1 MRYNF
6 PRVLNSWKVFRI
18 RDMKELIEK
27 LVDIPSPYNSK
38 LCKVVKV
45 NKDARTCDV
54 EPLDGTAT
62 IFDVR
67 LQAFQDDTE
76 GVVLYPKMSSMVV
89 VTLLNNE
96 TGYVSLTSE
105 VDYVQF
111 KNGGVDLRT
120 ELDKMFDLMGSLID
134 LLTKFQLM
142 TNMGVTVQVM
152 PNVVLELEKLKQ
164 KNDKIK
170 KQFNKIIQ

>member
-1 MRYNF
+1 
-6 PRVLNSWKVFRI
+6 
-18 RDMKELIEK
+18 MKELIEK

-38 LCKVVKV
+38 LCKVDLI

-54 EPLDGTAT
+54 EPLDGTSI

-67 LQAFQDDTE
+67 LQAFQDDRE
-76 GVVLYPKMSSMVV
+76 GVVLFPKKGSMVV

-111 KNGGVDLRT
+111 KKGDVDLRT
-120 ELDKMFDLMGSLID
+120 ELDKMFDLTDSLID
-134 LLTKFQLM
+134 LLSKFQLM

-152 PNVVLELEKLKQ
+152 PNVVLELQKLKQ
-164 KNDKIK
+164 KNDTIK

>member
-38 LCKVVKV
+38 LCKVDQV

-54 EPLDGTAT
+54 EPLDGTAI

-67 LQAFQDDTE
+67 LQAFVDNTE
-76 GVVLYPKMSSMVV
+76 GVVLFPKKYSVVV

-96 TGYVSLTSE
+96 TGYISLTSE

-111 KNGGVDLRT
+111 KNGEVDIKT
-120 ELDKMFDLMGSLID
+120 ELDKIFDVTGSLID

-164 KNDKIK
+164 KNNAIK
-170 KQFNKIIQ
+170 KQFNKIVK